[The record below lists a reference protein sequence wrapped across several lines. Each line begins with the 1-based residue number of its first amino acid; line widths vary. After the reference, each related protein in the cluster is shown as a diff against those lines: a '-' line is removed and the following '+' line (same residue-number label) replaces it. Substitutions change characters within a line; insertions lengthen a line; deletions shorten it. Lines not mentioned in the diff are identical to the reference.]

1 MEGKGV
7 WTQRGKERVGRTER
21 QRGPMFTTICRMG
34 SEERVGRI
42 ERSTALC
49 SLPSVEWAVR
59 GAQLSAPWWPRCD
72 WGQVGGRAGGGDTG
86 TRITDSRYFNSNDTP
101 IKSKINYKL
110 HRKDYKDYK
119 RFRID
124 AKQKRSN
131 QFDRPFLPAIPD
143 PGSSH
148 RVHAFY
154 RLVFVHWCYN
164 LKVKIRLSTN
174 GSLSGILIFL
184 LWGHL

>member
-1 MEGKGV
+1 M
-7 WTQRGKERVGRTER
+7 
-21 QRGPMFTTICRMG
+21 
-34 SEERVGRI
+34 
-42 ERSTALC
+42 
-49 SLPSVEWAVR
+49 
-59 GAQLSAPWWPRCD
+59 
-72 WGQVGGRAGGGDTG
+72 GGRAGGEDTG

-184 LWGHL
+184 L

>member
-1 MEGKGV
+1 M
-7 WTQRGKERVGRTER
+7 
-21 QRGPMFTTICRMG
+21 
-34 SEERVGRI
+34 
-42 ERSTALC
+42 
-49 SLPSVEWAVR
+49 
-59 GAQLSAPWWPRCD
+59 
-72 WGQVGGRAGGGDTG
+72 GGRAGGGDTG

-124 AKQKRSN
+124 TKQKRSN

-184 LWGHL
+184 L